1 MREYK
6 FNIDDWTGG
15 NQKLEKIK
23 KSFNDLNDLIR
34 RPTGLLQLKA
44 ESPLL

>member
-15 NQKLEKIK
+15 NTIG
-23 KSFNDLNDLIR
+23 KSMGDAVSKDYTDLVENCLSAH
-34 RPTGLLQLKA
+34 TN
-44 ESPLL
+44 